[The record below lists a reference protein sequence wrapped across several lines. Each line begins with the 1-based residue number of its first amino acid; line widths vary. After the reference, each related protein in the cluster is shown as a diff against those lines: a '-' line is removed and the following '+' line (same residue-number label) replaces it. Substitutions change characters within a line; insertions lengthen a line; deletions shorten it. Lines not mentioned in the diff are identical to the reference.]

1 MQNLTILSLAVP
13 EISLG
18 AQKYKVSHVTLIT
31 PLLKVIC
38 RRIPGLDIAHLCT
51 KFDRY
56 SFSRSRD
63 VVGSYQNL
71 KKDRQ
76 TDGHT
81 TIAYTALA

>member
-38 RRIPGLDIAHLCT
+38 RRIPGLDIAHLT
-51 KFDRY
+51 A
-56 SFSRSRD
+56 
-63 VVGSYQNL
+63 
-71 KKDRQ
+71 
-76 TDGHT
+76 
-81 TIAYTALA
+81 IASAVRETWLVPTRI